1 MRNRNH
7 HQRLTTLRRFI
18 YDHRRQP
25 NASLQDTIANF
36 GPHGWIPEWTLAT
49 VQRLAGTNP
58 FAFMVLAPLVSLSSD
73 TDRTGA
79 EEAFAAAWIGSG
91 VLDQVPAAMLAR
103 EWARCAVVEG

>member
-1 MRNRNH
+1 
-7 HQRLTTLRRFI
+7 
-18 YDHRRQP
+18 
-25 NASLQDTIANF
+25 
-36 GPHGWIPEWTLAT
+36 
-49 VQRLAGTNP
+49 
-58 FAFMVLAPLVSLSSD
+58 MVLAPLVSLSSD